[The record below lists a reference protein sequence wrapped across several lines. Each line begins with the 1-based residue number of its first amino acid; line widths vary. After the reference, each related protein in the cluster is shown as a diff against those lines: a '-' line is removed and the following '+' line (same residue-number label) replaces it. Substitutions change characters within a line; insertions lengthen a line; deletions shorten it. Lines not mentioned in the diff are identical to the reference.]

1 MSCLFAV
8 ILLPAV
14 TVVDAGE
21 WSVGPVASGAVPLG
35 SGDAA
40 PVEGRFGGMA
50 RFGIGDW
57 LAVDGRVLATVSD
70 RTAGGVGSIGVAAAW
85 DVLAWVPE
93 LRLAV
98 GGRLSSDWLRLLGDV
113 GVRRYLSLDS
123 ALLLALGGEWI
134 GNGHWQVVLSVGI
147 LWRL

>member
-1 MSCLFAV
+1 
-8 ILLPAV
+8 
-14 TVVDAGE
+14 
-21 WSVGPVASGAVPLG
+21 
-35 SGDAA
+35 
-40 PVEGRFGGMA
+40 
-50 RFGIGDW
+50 
-57 LAVDGRVLATVSD
+57 VSD